1 MADPVSPSIYL
12 ANRPKPR
19 TQAHFDK
26 ENVPTERVARASVEP
41 CEANEDW
48 KLPNFVV
55 GKLVAWSDDDD
66 DDDYDDDRE
75 NDTSDSENEAKRKPR
90 ATPRETLEMLLNQN
104 GADVASKAAYAEFTT
119 KHYREIGR
127 HIHKDC
133 QGDLKESGTLLHF
146 LARGGAKESWMVWT
160 RFILQAA
167 ECMEVPILQ
176 KTGRSD
182 NCLHTA
188 IGNGERGLHF
198 IRFVCSIANPAN
210 LKSAIGADG
219 AGDLSCIELAIS
231 YISIPE
237 PTFPFGN
244 SQLLGLRIL
253 QKLIQKA
260 GTETL
265 AKPRTAKM
273 NQSSEGIHNLPL
285 HDLVHINL
293 CRGLCRNCLMDE
305 QHCKRCGKQRAEA
318 EKYHS
323 TYLDVLND
331 LVQKYPKA
339 LKEVNKLKQSPF
351 LFHCHTRNANDTC
364 REWGRLELSTSLD
377 PTRTLMDNQANPT
390 LPVQSLPTN
399 KDVQSF
405 RNAKNSP
412 APPVAKIKGEEQK
425 SKVHKHPVFEF
436 SKTLATSVSRTLLE
450 LCMSQD
456 SFADI
461 CKSSFGESKL

>member
-1 MADPVSPSIYL
+1 MADPVSPSVYL

-19 TQAHFDK
+19 TQTHFDE
-26 ENVPTERVARASVEP
+26 ENVPEERVARASVEP
-41 CEANEDW
+41 CEAIKNW
-48 KLPNFVV
+48 KLPDFVV
-55 GKLVAWSDDDD
+55 GKLLAWSDDDD
-66 DDDYDDDRE
+66 DDGRGNE
-75 NDTSDSENEAKRKPR
+75 TSDSENEAKSKKPR
-90 ATPRETLEMLLNQN
+90 TTPRETLETLLNQN
-104 GADVASKAAYAEFTT
+104 GAEVASEDAYAAFTK

-133 QGDLKESGTLLHF
+133 RGDLKESGTLLHF
-146 LARGGAKESWMVWT
+146 LARGGAKESWRVWT
-160 RFILQAA
+160 QFILQAA

-176 KTGRSD
+176 KVGRSD

-188 IGNGERGLHF
+188 IGSGERGLPF
-198 IRFVCSIANPAN
+198 IQFVCSIANPEN

-231 YISIPE
+231 YISISE
-237 PTFPFGN
+237 QTFPYEN
-244 SQLLGLRIL
+244 SQFEGLCIL
-253 QKLIQKA
+253 QELIQKA
-260 GTETL
+260 STETL

-293 CRGLCRNCLMDE
+293 CRGLCRNCPMDE
-305 QHCKRCGKQRAEA
+305 QSCKKCRKQRDRAE
-318 EKYHS
+318 EYHS
-323 TYLDVLND
+323 TYLYVLND
-331 LVQKYPKA
+331 LVQRYPKA
-339 LKEVNKLKQSPF
+339 LKEVNKLEQSPF
-351 LFHCHTRNANDTC
+351 LFHCHTRSANDTC
-364 REWGRLELSTSLD
+364 REWGRLELTTSLD
-377 PTRTLMDNQANPT
+377 PAKTLMGNQANLAP
-390 LPVQSLPTN
+390 PVQSLPTN
-399 KDVQSF
+399 KKVQSF
-405 RNAKNSP
+405 GSAKHSP
-412 APPVAKIKGEEQK
+412 APLSTKIKGEEQK